1 MRTGSTDAAATLG
14 DSGRIIWESVN
25 ADYELNEFEKRQLLE
40 VARCADTLDA
50 LEADIRANGVMRDN
64 KPNPAVVEAR
74 QMRIAFARLCA
85 ALALPDPE
93 DDGVPRYQRLG
104 TRGPYALVSG
114 GGKRG

>member
-1 MRTGSTDAAATLG
+1 MPEKYAASVAALG
-14 DSGRIIWESVN
+14 NSGRALWDSVN
-25 ADYELNEFEKRQLLE
+25 ADYELNAFEQRQLLE

-50 LEADIRANGVMRDN
+50 LDADIRENGVMRDN

-85 ALALPDPE
+85 ALALPDLDA
-93 DDGVPRYQRLG
+93 DDTPRYQRLG
-104 TRGPYALVSG
+104 TRGPYALV

>member
-1 MRTGSTDAAATLG
+1 MNTEYAEAVATLG
-14 DSGRIIWESVN
+14 DSGRVMWETVN
-25 ADYELNEFEKRQLLE
+25 ADYELNAFEKRQLLE

-50 LEADIRANGVMRDN
+50 LDADIREHGVMRDN

-85 ALALPDPE
+85 ALALPDVE

>member
-1 MRTGSTDAAATLG
+1 MNTEYAEVIATLG
-14 DSGRIIWESVN
+14 DSGRVIWESVT
-25 ADYELNEFEKRQLLE
+25 ADYELNAFEKRQLIE

-50 LEADIRANGVMRDN
+50 LHADISENGVMRDN

-85 ALALPDPE
+85 ALALPDVE
-93 DDGVPRYQRLG
+93 DDGIPRYQRLG